1 MNIFARARA
10 SALFRR
16 DVTPTTV
23 KDVIGWWESRRIP
36 FNLIVGIAGV
46 LTCVAAGTVLA
57 VASIL
62 DPNNFD
68 MGSPAPALILIV
80 LYAILANICY
90 TGGWIAELIIRK
102 LWPHEADRFAMSS
115 FFLGVVLSVLLT
127 MSPGI
132 VFLVGGGFG
141 LIHHIWHVFHRI

>member
-1 MNIFARARA
+1 MGILARVRA
-10 SALFRR
+10 SNLFRR
-16 DVTPTTV
+16 DVPAATA

-46 LTCVAAGTVLA
+46 ITCICAGAVLGVAA
-57 VASIL
+57 IL
-62 DPNNFD
+62 DPRNLD
-68 MGSPAPALILIV
+68 VGSPILGPILIA

-102 LWPHEADRFAMSS
+102 LWPHEAERFAQSS

-127 MSPGI
+127 LAPGI

-141 LIHHIWHVFHRI
+141 LIHHLWHIVHKA